1 MKEKEL
7 IRNAKRIVIKF
18 GTNTLSKSDGTIALS
33 RIYSCIE
40 DIADLKNKGKEI
52 IMVT

>member
-18 GTNTLSKSDGTIALS
+18 GTNTLSKPDGTIAFQE
-33 RIYSCIE
+33 YTVV
-40 DIADLKNKGKEI
+40 LK
-52 IMVT
+52 T